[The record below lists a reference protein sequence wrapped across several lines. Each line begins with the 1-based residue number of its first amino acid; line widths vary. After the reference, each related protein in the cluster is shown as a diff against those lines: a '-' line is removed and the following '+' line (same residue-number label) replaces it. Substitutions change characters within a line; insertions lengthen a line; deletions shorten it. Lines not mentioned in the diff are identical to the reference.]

1 MADVSWQV
9 PKQSDV
15 EALEDITKKAYKRW
29 EAELTTDKQGQT
41 SLPDY
46 DFTNL
51 GLLFPINDATEIA
64 YIQSPAPTDWV
75 AGTTIYPS
83 VVVRQEYDLQAV
95 FKIDY
100 KILELGEAV
109 PSTWTTYTMETYK
122 DTYVSGSTLNVLNGG
137 AGIDWKEIAKQ
148 NGLSPEEFTKEIF
161 MVAAALGAMELD
173 REDSKGLR
181 FISSDEKGPLFLE
194 VHR

>member
-137 AGIDWKEIAKQ
+137 AGITMTGKTNQSMILIKLYRDDNVYTGDILAYD
-148 NGLSPEEFTKEIF
+148 F
-161 MVAAALGAMELD
+161 
-173 REDSKGLR
+173 
-181 FISSDEKGPLFLE
+181 FIKYQAQGFRS
-194 VHR
+194 